1 MKNSSDELRRSEY
14 DDQDEDQDFVGQ
26 KRYIQKLLADFGL
39 AVETVENYDGS
50 VSFYFSDPGEPGP
63 DDTEQ

>member
-1 MKNSSDELRRSEY
+1 MKNSGEELRRSEY
-14 DDQDEDQDFVGQ
+14 DDRDEDQDFEGQ

-39 AVETVENYDGS
+39 AVETVENDDGS
-50 VSFYFSDPGEPGP
+50 VSFYFSDPDEPGP